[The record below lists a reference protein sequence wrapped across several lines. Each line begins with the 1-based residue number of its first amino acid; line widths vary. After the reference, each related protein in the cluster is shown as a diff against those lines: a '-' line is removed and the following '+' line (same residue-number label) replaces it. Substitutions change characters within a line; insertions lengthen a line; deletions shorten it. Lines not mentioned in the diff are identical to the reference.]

1 MGSET
6 SSDLFR
12 AVYVNALLATL
23 NARPRLRE
31 QNADG
36 LARVSIPLT
45 VTSTTV
51 RTVETSEPDSF
62 QKDSRYDGV
71 CFFSWSMVPIVC
83 Y

>member
-1 MGSET
+1 MYVNAEFNLEFQAG
-6 SSDLFR
+6 SDLFR

-36 LARVSIPLT
+36 VARVSIPLT
-45 VTSTTV
+45 VTTTTV

-62 QKDSRYDGV
+62 HKDSRYDAV
-71 CFFSWSMVPIVC
+71 CVFS
-83 Y
+83 